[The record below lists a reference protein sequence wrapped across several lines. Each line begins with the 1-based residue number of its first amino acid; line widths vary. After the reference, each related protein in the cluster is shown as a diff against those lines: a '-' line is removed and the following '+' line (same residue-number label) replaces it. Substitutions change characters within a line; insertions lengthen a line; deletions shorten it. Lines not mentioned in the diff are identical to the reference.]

1 MYKLQPEFYMCDE
14 HDEVNSE
21 WSDYQGEYICPYC
34 RRLLTPYYVCPGCG
48 EEKPE
53 YDFTVDEFDLCEE
66 CFKKEVAAMEQEEH
80 NAARQQII
88 DFLKECG

>member
-1 MYKLQPEFYMCDE
+1 MYKLEPEFYMCDE
-14 HDEVNSE
+14 HDDVTPE
-21 WSDYQGEYICPYC
+21 WDAYKCEQTCPYC
-34 RRLLTPYYVCPGCG
+34 GRLLTAYYICPGCG

-53 YDFTVDEFDLCEE
+53 YDFTVDEFDLCRE
-66 CFKKEVAAMEQEEH
+66 CYKKEVAAMEQEEH